1 MPERAGI
8 KGIIFGAVPLAVA
21 LAIVTAI
28 PAAAQSGSVAS
39 LIYAMIPAF
48 IAYYLTA
55 LGHGIFELSGVLNL
69 AIDGVFTLSVAASF
83 ATAVRLAVAG
93 VNDITAAAIGILV
106 AGLVG
111 AILGSLLAFIT
122 TKLPISHGAA
132 GLSLMFVGYGL
143 APWIGLPAAYMSQ
156 NLLKRKPLLDT
167 NPPTVYTL
175 LAISLLLG
183 VLIYYLITN
192 TKIGVAIRA
201 TGENPHA
208 ASALG
213 INVVKTRIM
222 AALIGYTLIGLG
234 GGVFYSLYTQTWQ
247 EGAGMGSGW
256 IAFAISLS
264 AGRHPILTMVSA
276 AIFAGILKHQYL
288 LASELNLSRDIANM
302 LPFLVALIAMVIFM
316 ATPLKRKLAPP
327 SSLGKIFFREERT
340 V

>member
-1 MPERAGI
+1 MVEKSVRGVLLGALPLAAV
-8 KGIIFGAVPLAVA
+8 FATLTAVPV
-21 LAIVTAI
+21 
-28 PAAAQSGSVAS
+28 AAQGASPGS

-55 LGHGIFELSGVLNL
+55 LGHGVFEMSGVLNL
-69 AIDGVFTLSVAASF
+69 AIDGVFTLSVAAAFS
-83 ATAVRLAVAG
+83 TAVHLALAG
-93 VNDITAAAIGILV
+93 FDDITAAGIGVIV
-106 AGLVG
+106 AGIVG
-111 AILGSLLAFIT
+111 ALLGVFLAFIT

-143 APWIGLPAAYMSQ
+143 APWVGLPAAFLSQ
-156 NLLKRKPLLDT
+156 NILKHKPLLNTD
-167 NPPTVYTL
+167 PVTVYGL
-175 LAISLLLG
+175 MGVAVLLG
-183 VLIYYLITN
+183 ILLYYIVVN

-201 TGENPHA
+201 AGENPHA

-213 INVVKTRIM
+213 VNVVKTRII

-234 GGVFYSLYTQTWQ
+234 GGIYYALYAQTWQ
-247 EGAGMGSGW
+247 EGSGMGSGW

-264 AGRHPILTMVSA
+264 AGRHPILTMISA
-276 AIFAGILKHQYL
+276 AIFAGILKHRYY
-288 LASELNLSRDIANM
+288 LASELNLSRDFANM

>member
-1 MPERAGI
+1 MADKSI
-8 KGIIFGAVPLAVA
+8 KGMIFGAIPLATA
-21 LAIVTAI
+21 LALLTAL
-28 PAAAQSGSVAS
+28 PVAAQSGNVSS
-39 LIYAMIPAF
+39 LIYATIPAF

-55 LGHGIFELSGVLNL
+55 LGHGIFEMSGVLNL
-69 AIDGVFTLSVAASF
+69 AIDGVFTLSVAAAF
-83 ATAVRLAVAG
+83 ATAVKLAVAG
-93 VNDITAAAIGILV
+93 VPDVTAASVGVIV

-111 AILGSLLAFIT
+111 ALLGTLLAFIT
-122 TKLPISHGAA
+122 TKLPVSHGAA

-143 APWIGLPAAYMSQ
+143 APWIGLPAAYLSQ

-167 NPPTVYTL
+167 TPPTVY
-175 LAISLLLG
+175 SLLVISILLG
-183 VLIYYLITN
+183 ILLYYVLTN

-213 INVVKTRIM
+213 INVVKTRII
-222 AALIGYTLIGLG
+222 AALIGYTLIGIG
-234 GGVFYSLYTQTWQ
+234 GGIFYTLYTQTWQ
-247 EGAGMGSGW
+247 EGSGMGSGW

-264 AGRHPILTMVSA
+264 AGRHPILTIVSA
-276 AIFAGILKHQYL
+276 AVFAGILKNQYL
-288 LASELNLSRDIANM
+288 LASELNLSRDVANM